1 MKESPKDG
9 RRAENARK
17 KKNKKARKVAGV
29 LLAVFAAVFAVVAAI
44 CFALPRNEEPQSPSE
59 PTETPSS
66 SSPTDATEGT
76 SASDEPTTEP
86 VTEPTTEKPQY
97 PETGNESGT
106 LVKYGSG
113 ILRVGNRA
121 FSPDGYVDSVASK
134 YAQLVSETADAL
146 AGTVKVYDLL
156 IPTSYGVMMPDDI
169 KPKIANY
176 GDQGKNIETVFSK
189 MSGNVVPVRCFENLM
204 KHRSEYLYFRTD
216 HHWNG
221 IGAYYAYESF
231 CKTKGITPYTMKQ
244 RQEVTFDGFLGT
256 LYAKT
261 DNDSNLLPADTVYAY
276 MPVSENATMKF
287 TNTSGETYS
296 WPIIKDV
303 SGWRSDAK
311 YNTFAGSDNPLTV
324 FDNPDVTDGS
334 VCIVIK
340 ESFGNALM
348 PLLVDHYGKIYEIDY
363 RYWKGNLIDYA
374 KEVGA
379 TDIVFA
385 NNISMVSTGLLV
397 GNLSKI
403 IK

>member
-17 KKNKKARKVAGV
+17 KKNKKARKVAGI

-59 PTETPSS
+59 QTETPSS

-76 SASDEPTTEP
+76 SASDEPT
-86 VTEPTTEKPQY
+86 TEPTTEKPQY

-231 CKTKGITPYTMKQ
+231 CKTKGITPYTRKQ
-244 RQEVTFDGFLGT
+244 RKDVTFAGFLGA
-256 LYAKT
+256 LDAKT

-303 SGWRSDAK
+303 SGWRSNAK

>member
-1 MKESPKDG
+1 
-9 RRAENARK
+9 
-17 KKNKKARKVAGV
+17 
-29 LLAVFAAVFAVVAAI
+29 
-44 CFALPRNEEPQSPSE
+44 
-59 PTETPSS
+59 
-66 SSPTDATEGT
+66 
-76 SASDEPTTEP
+76 
-86 VTEPTTEKPQY
+86 
-97 PETGNESGT
+97 
-106 LVKYGSG
+106 
-113 ILRVGNRA
+113 
-121 FSPDGYVDSVASK
+121 
-134 YAQLVSETADAL
+134 
-146 AGTVKVYDLL
+146 
-156 IPTSYGVMMPDDI
+156 MMPDDI

-204 KHRSEYLYFRTD
+204 EHRSEYLYFRTD

-244 RQEVTFDGFLGT
+244 RKEVTFDGFLGT

-276 MPVSENATMKF
+276 LPVSKNATMKF

-303 SGWRSDAK
+303 SGWRSNAK

-348 PLLVDHYGKIYEIDY
+348 PFLVDHYGKIYEIDY